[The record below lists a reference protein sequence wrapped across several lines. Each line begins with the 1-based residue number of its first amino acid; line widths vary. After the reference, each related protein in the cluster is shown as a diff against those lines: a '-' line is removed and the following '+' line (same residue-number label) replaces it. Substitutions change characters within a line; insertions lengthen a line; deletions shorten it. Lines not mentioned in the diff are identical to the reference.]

1 MEITLFYREFV
12 RFPASAIALGSLTLA
27 RFLCGKGRRI
37 FEETEECLQIVEH
50 LDNRLAKH
58 VNDLSETLIKKYSY
72 AFYSKAATFVVQYY
86 LQGGRFVRQVALPMP
101 MTPVR
106 PSNSLVGT
114 PMSATTT
121 ASDLSDDMPVTPTS
135 PYFSSDPFSS
145 SAMSDDD
152 KENFSSPK
160 FEPVAN
166 KQHAEN
172 PPEQFL
178 PHDFVQ
184 FGRPALHNLNVSP
197 RAMVS

>member
-1 MEITLFYREFV
+1 M
-12 RFPASAIALGSLTLA
+12 
-27 RFLCGKGRRI
+27 

-86 LQGGRFVRQVALPMP
+86 LQGGRFFRHVALPFP
-101 MTPVR
+101 VTPVR
-106 PSNSLVGT
+106 PSNSVVGT

-121 ASDLSDDMPVTPTS
+121 ASDLSDDMPITPTS
-135 PYFSSDPFSS
+135 PYFSSDLFSS

-160 FEPVAN
+160 FDPVAN
-166 KQHAEN
+166 KHNTEN

-184 FGRPALHNLNVSP
+184 FGRKALHNLNVSP